1 MLAAGAIA
9 LAVLSA
15 FPADAPGALDPGLDP
30 GRVGASRPLR
40 FDVGLD
46 APLTAAGAVLALGL
60 SLAQPALAPARC
72 RWCRPD
78 PLDEDAREA
87 LLWARPA
94 RAARASDLLANAVL
108 PAGAAAAVLAPAWA
122 AHDGRQAAEDAVAI
136 GEAVLL
142 AVDAELA
149 VKDLAARS
157 RPSAFYTGGG
167 GRQANLSF
175 FSGHTSF
182 AFSLAT
188 ATATVA
194 TLRGEPA
201 APWLWAGG
209 MSLAAGV
216 GYLRVAGDAHWLTD
230 VVAGAAVGGAI
241 GFAVPWLLH
250 GWTGARRII
259 PAPDGVAVVL

>member
-1 MLAAGAIA
+1 MLAAGAI
-9 LAVLSA
+9 LAVLAAS
-15 FPADAPGALDPGLDP
+15 PVDAPGALDPGLDP
-30 GRVGASRPLR
+30 GRDRGAPPLH
-40 FDVGLD
+40 FDLALD
-46 APLTAAGAVLALGL
+46 APLTAAGAALALGL
-60 SLAQPALAPARC
+60 SLAQPALAPTRC

-87 LLWARPA
+87 LLWTRPA

-108 PAGAAAAVLAPAWA
+108 PAGAAAAVLVPAWA
-122 AHDGRQAAEDAVAI
+122 AHDGRRAVEDTIAI

-142 AVDAELA
+142 AADAEIA
-149 VKDLAARS
+149 VKDFAARS
-157 RPSAFYTGGG
+157 RPSAFYGGGG

-175 FSGHTSF
+175 YSGHTSF

-194 TLRGEPA
+194 TLRDEPA

-209 MSLAAGV
+209 MTLAAGV
-216 GYLRVAGDAHWLTD
+216 GYLRIAGDAHWLSD

-250 GWTGARRII
+250 RWTGASRVV
-259 PAPDGVAVVL
+259 PAPDGLAVVF